1 MARAIRHGSQA
12 SFLSLWGAVSARPG
26 PSTPQK
32 TTMATLTNTGEK
44 WHSDKKSQKS
54 ENIFASPPPGG
65 GGAHPVT
72 APGFHP
78 PDAKYR
84 RLPSLLSRRFPHP
97 MPLTFQTLNQPD
109 TVDFPSAAP
118 LFRPAPAPAQ
128 RAVTPQPGPAGHAI
142 DLSNPEG
149 CQTVRNESHPGRG
162 ARTPQPG
169 DQSPYQFL
177 P

>member
-1 MARAIRHGSQA
+1 MPA
-12 SFLSLWGAVSARPG
+12 
-26 PSTPQK
+26 
-32 TTMATLTNTGEK
+32 
-44 WHSDKKSQKS
+44 
-54 ENIFASPPPGG
+54 PPGG

-149 CQTVRNESHPGRG
+149 CQTVAGGRAQRHPRISCGTN
-162 ARTPQPG
+162 RTPAGVPELPNPAINPHTSFFHEP
-169 DQSPYQFL
+169 SPTKRMGVFKSMAGAQRAGGG
-177 P
+177 PPPRPAARKAAITTVTV